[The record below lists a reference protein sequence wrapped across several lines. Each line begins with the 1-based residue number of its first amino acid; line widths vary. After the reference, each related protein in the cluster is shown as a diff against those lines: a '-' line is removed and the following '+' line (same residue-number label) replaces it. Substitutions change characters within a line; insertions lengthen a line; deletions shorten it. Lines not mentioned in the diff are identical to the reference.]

1 MIKKFR
7 IFDNGG
13 KTADRFTL
21 INSDGDVFGFDE
33 HPFYP
38 LGFGQYCGNV
48 SEWKSKSTGHLG
60 KRITISQLSE
70 QAKTFI
76 EERI

>member
-1 MIKKFR
+1 MGNYK
-7 IFDNGG
+7 IFNNGG

-33 HPFYP
+33 QPFNP
-38 LGFGQYCGNV
+38 LGFGQFSGSIND
-48 SEWKSKSTGHLG
+48 WKSKSTGHLG

-70 QAKTFI
+70 QAQTFV